1 MPGAVK
7 QQGNVNPGIA
17 SLKPY
22 QPGKPIEELTREL
35 GITDIIK
42 LASNENP
49 RGPGPQTLAALQAP
63 LRTLSRYPDGGG
75 FLLKQALASH
85 LGVESNQLTLGNGS
99 NDVLDLAA
107 RIAMTPGSQAIVSAH
122 AFVVYRLAVASCG
135 CELVEVPALDYG
147 ADLDGFLD
155 AVTDRTAII
164 FLANPNN
171 PTGTWV
177 GERALTD
184 FLDRLPSRIWVVLD
198 EAYAEYVEAPDYPDG
213 LALQRRY
220 PNVIVTRTFSKIY
233 ALAGLRVGYSVSTPE
248 VADLLNRARQP
259 FNLNSLALAGAQAA
273 LLDQEFVVESRSMN
287 SAGMRLLQSGLE
299 EQGLEYIRS
308 VGNFVTFTLPDGNE
322 STSAAKVYQQ
332 LLREGVI
339 VRPVA
344 EYGLGNHL
352 RVSVGLPAENERFIE
367 TLARVLA
374 G

>member
-1 MPGAVK
+1 
-7 QQGNVNPGIA
+7 
-17 SLKPY
+17 
-22 QPGKPIEELTREL
+22 
-35 GITDIIK
+35 
-42 LASNENP
+42 
-49 RGPGPQTLAALQAP
+49 
-63 LRTLSRYPDGGG
+63 
-75 FLLKQALASH
+75 
-85 LGVESNQLTLGNGS
+85 
-99 NDVLDLAA
+99 
-107 RIAMTPGSQAIVSAH
+107 
-122 AFVVYRLAVASCG
+122 
-135 CELVEVPALDYG
+135 
-147 ADLDGFLD
+147 
-155 AVTDRTAII
+155 
-164 FLANPNN
+164 
-171 PTGTWV
+171 
-177 GERALTD
+177 
-184 FLDRLPSRIWVVLD
+184 VLD

-287 SAGMRLLQSGLE
+287 SAGMRLLQNGLE
-299 EQGLEYIRS
+299 EQGLEFIRS
-308 VGNFVTFTLPDGNE
+308 VGNFVTFALPDGNE